1 MRNTRKLATIAVGV
15 LISTNLLAV
24 SAFADNENSGS
35 SENITQKALK
45 SCNSKG
51 AQISHDDEENS
62 NKKHSTV
69 VRDAQKVQKSLK
81 AKNTPAATAALTVL
95 TTAIATY
102 ETSTAKVVVTF
113 NAAKVAN
120 DLACK
125 NAITPLQTTLNT
137 ALATAKTTLNAV
149 LTNVASTP
157 LQKSTA
163 KTAYKTAT
171 TAANTAFTTAA
182 KPILAKN
189 LTDSTAARL
198 ALTNA
203 QSAAELLL
211 KSAITTARLAL

>member
-1 MRNTRKLATIAVGV
+1 MRNSRKLATIAVGV

-24 SAFADNENSGS
+24 SAYADNENSSNG
-35 SENITQKALK
+35 ENNVQKVLK
-45 SCNSKG
+45 SCVSK
-51 AQISHDDEENS
+51 ATQESHGDDES
-62 NKKHSTV
+62 SGKKNTSIN
-69 VRDAQKVQKSLK
+69 RDAQKVSKLLK

-95 TTAIATY
+95 TAAVTKY
-102 ETSTAKVVVTF
+102 DTSTAQALVTF
-113 NAAKVAN
+113 NAAKAAN
-120 DLACK
+120 DLVCK
-125 NAITPLQTTLNT
+125 NAVTPLQTTLNA

-163 KTAYKTAT
+163 KTAYKTAVS
-171 TAANTAFTTAA
+171 AANTAFTTAT

-189 LTDSTAARL
+189 LIDSTAARL

>member
-1 MRNTRKLATIAVGV
+1 MRNSRKLATIAVGV

-24 SAFADNENSGS
+24 SAYADNENSGS
-35 SENITQKALK
+35 SESITQKALK

-51 AQISHDDEENS
+51 AQISHDDDEKS
-62 NKKHSTV
+62 DKKRSSV
-69 VRDAQKVQKSLK
+69 IRDAQKVQKSLK
-81 AKNTPAATAALTVL
+81 VKNTPAATAALTVL
-95 TTAIATY
+95 TTAISTY
-102 ETSTAKVVVTF
+102 DTSTAKAVVTF

-125 NAITPLQTTLNT
+125 NAIAPLQTTLNT
-137 ALATAKTTLNAV
+137 ALATAKTVLNAV
-149 LTNVASTP
+149 LTNPASTP
-157 LQKSTA
+157 AQKHTA
-163 KTAYKTAT
+163 KDANKAAI
-171 TAANTAFTTAA
+171 TAANIAFSNAA

-189 LTDSTAARL
+189 LIDSTAARL

>member
-1 MRNTRKLATIAVGV
+1 MRNSRKFATIAVGV

-24 SAFADNENSGS
+24 SAYADNENSS
-35 SENITQKALK
+35 NSDNIAQKALK

-51 AQISHDDEENS
+51 AQISHDDDES
-62 NKKHSTV
+62 SHKKSASV
-69 VRDAQKVQKSLK
+69 SRDAAKISKLLK
-81 AKNTPAATAALTVL
+81 AKNTPPATAALTVL

-102 ETSTAKVVVTF
+102 DTSTAKAETTF

-120 DLACK
+120 DLSCK
-125 NAITPLQTTLNT
+125 NAITPLQTTLNA

-163 KTAYKTAT
+163 KTAYKTAV
-171 TAANTAFTTAA
+171 TAANTVFTTAA
-182 KPILAKN
+182 KPITAKN

-198 ALTNA
+198 ALTTA